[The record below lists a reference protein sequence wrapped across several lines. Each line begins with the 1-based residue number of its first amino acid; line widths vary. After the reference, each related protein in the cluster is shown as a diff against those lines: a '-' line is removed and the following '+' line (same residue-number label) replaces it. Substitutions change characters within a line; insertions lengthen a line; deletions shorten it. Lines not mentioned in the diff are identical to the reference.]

1 MPRSTS
7 SRRSRE
13 RPAPPLIF
21 TRAALQEYDRL
32 AVRECLVPAAV
43 LMENAARHV
52 ADVALDGLDGD
63 DPVVVVCGP
72 GNNGGDGFAA
82 ARHLHNAGLPVHVVD
97 CSGAVDGDLS
107 NESRTNRMIAK
118 RMGLPWHRW
127 AAGLRLRSLPGSPA
141 ALPGLIIDAVLG
153 TGLSRPVTGEV
164 ADAIAAINAA
174 GDAGVAVL
182 SVDCPSGMDVETG
195 NAQGA
200 CVRASVTVS
209 FVGLKEGFL
218 TLEAQPMLGEVVVA
232 DVGAPRE
239 LAERLGRRAQETEP
253 QRDSREPIGRQGPS
267 PRRHRGEGPAR

>member
-13 RPAPPLIF
+13 HPAHPLIF

-52 ADVALDGLDGD
+52 ADVALDGLERD

-97 CSGAVDGDLS
+97 CSGAADGDLS
-107 NESRTNRMIAK
+107 RESLVNRMIAK
-118 RMGLPWHRW
+118 RMGMSWHPW
-127 AAGLRLRSLPGSPA
+127 AAGLRLGSLPGA
-141 ALPGLIIDAVLG
+141 AASPGLIIDALLG
-153 TGLSRPVTGEV
+153 TGLSRPVTGDV
-164 ADAIAAINAA
+164 ADAICAINAA
-174 GDAGVAVL
+174 GESGIAVL
-182 SVDCPSGMDVETG
+182 SVDCPSGMDADSG
-195 NAQGA
+195 RALGA

-232 DVGAPRE
+232 DVGAPRK

-253 QRDSREPIGRQGPS
+253 RRDSREPIERQGPS
-267 PRRHRGEGPAR
+267 PRRHRGEGPTR